1 MSLHYAGSYH
11 KMVIDILKTLVH
23 FLSVISSGN
32 HLKSLMSSLFADVGH
47 RQLFV
52 TSSPKGNDRS
62 PENKQVF
69 SNSSLVSKR
78 FFQLVRADNSA
89 VHG

>member
-11 KMVIDILKTLVH
+11 KMVFNILKTLAYY

-52 TSSPKGNDRS
+52 KMHKPYAPLSYHDS
-62 PENKQVF
+62 
-69 SNSSLVSKR
+69 
-78 FFQLVRADNSA
+78 
-89 VHG
+89 

>member
-11 KMVIDILKTLVH
+11 KMVIDILKTLAYY

-52 TSSPKGNDRS
+52 KMHEPHAPLSYHDS
-62 PENKQVF
+62 
-69 SNSSLVSKR
+69 
-78 FFQLVRADNSA
+78 
-89 VHG
+89 